1 MSVTHTLTR
10 RERMLQGRAE
20 RNARTRDI
28 RLPDAS
34 ADMGE
39 DFIAKVR
46 RFELGEKA
54 IYFGA
59 PEGMVNR
66 IAQRT
71 KDYAGLLEKHNITVS
86 NEGVSTSMG
95 AFTLKMSQEPKFEAI
110 VNTVC
115 LVTFVDPPLVE
126 TQEEMSSNPDA
137 MHIDDLTLGDRIH
150 VFYQLQAPETKKPE
164 EVAQEKLLGEFREE
178 TAADVGH
185 DRPGDDGG
193 DATE

>member
-1 MSVTHTLTR
+1 MSGTHTLTR

-54 IYFGA
+54 VYFGA
-59 PEGMVNR
+59 PESMVNR

-71 KDYAGLLEKHNITVS
+71 KDYAGLLEKNNITVS
-86 NEGVSTSMG
+86 SEGVSLNMS
-95 AFTLKMSQEPKFEAI
+95 AFMIKMAQEPKFEAI

-126 TQEEMSSNPDA
+126 TKEELAGNPDA
-137 MHIDDLTLGDRIH
+137 WHIDDLTLGDRIH
-150 VFYQLQAPETKKPE
+150 VFYQLQTPEPKKPK
-164 EVAQEKLLGEFREE
+164 EVAQEKLLDEFRDESADDVGRAGTGDDA
-178 TAADVGH
+178 TAA
-185 DRPGDDGG
+185 
-193 DATE
+193 E